1 MACRRSS
8 VRPRYAPP
16 VISISPVNPCDL
28 PGFFMSAKPPCLQV
42 VRTKITTSRPPFGR
56 FPSGGL
62 FAFQTPVSAD
72 FSLTCGQKVHT
83 PCRGQRRNVTS
94 PFGGSYFNVPK
105 RKRDDFSTWR
115 CGHGMAFAMLLRK
128 PPEQS
133 KWVERERPKH
143 KTADFA
149 YNSKSGLRFMDYQ
162 SMYFMKESK

>member
-1 MACRRSS
+1 MGFSAFFTSIGLWKSRGQLYYFSQRFAMAETKLRLATR
-8 VRPRYAPP
+8 APP

-83 PCRGQRRNVTS
+83 PCRGQQRHVTS
-94 PFGGSYFNVPK
+94 PLPPLVFIAPKPRRELTPYSNVW
-105 RKRDDFSTWR
+105 S
-115 CGHGMAFAMLLRK
+115 
-128 PPEQS
+128 
-133 KWVERERPKH
+133 
-143 KTADFA
+143 
-149 YNSKSGLRFMDYQ
+149 
-162 SMYFMKESK
+162 